1 MRALYYVLCAIFA
14 VSSIC
19 LPAPAQADDL
29 EKACHEMYGR
39 LQTIKGA
46 TLARR
51 DGDFTEMRH
60 GFVAYRIGGGINYH
74 GCILTLTG
82 NQKVVTGD
90 WYIPTLFNARPPKGN
105 LYKEGWRVDPI
116 DTVNKPSNL
125 QFKIFK
131 GYIDCL
137 IDSQWDANIVNNRG
151 NMQSLTFRIDVYCG
165 KVVT

>member
-1 MRALYYVLCAIFA
+1 MKALYHVLFAIFA

-19 LPAPAQADDL
+19 LSMPAQAEDL
-29 EKACHEMYGR
+29 EKVCHQMYGR
-39 LQTIKGA
+39 LQTIKRA

-51 DGDFTEMRH
+51 DGDFTALRH
-60 GFVAYRIGGGINYH
+60 GFMAYRVGGGVNYH

-90 WYIPTLFNARPPKGN
+90 WYIPSLFNARPPSGN
-105 LYKEGWRVDPI
+105 LYKEGWRVDPLYTI
-116 DTVNKPSNL
+116 TKPSSL
-125 QFKIFK
+125 QFKIYK

-137 IDSQWDANIVNNRG
+137 IDSRWDVNAVGSTSRV
-151 NMQSLTFRIDVYCG
+151 QPWTFRIDVYCG